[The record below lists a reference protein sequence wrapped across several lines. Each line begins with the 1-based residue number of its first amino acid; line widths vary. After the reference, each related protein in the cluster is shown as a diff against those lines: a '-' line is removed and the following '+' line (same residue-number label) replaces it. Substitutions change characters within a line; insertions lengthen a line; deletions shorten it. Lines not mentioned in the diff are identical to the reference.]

1 MKYKRMLSIRN
12 LRKIND
18 KKITPELII
27 YAAIE
32 LNDKYMISI
41 IYKKEYPKDILI
53 TLYRNLVPSEILPG
67 NCYKIK
73 FDGWKGNT
81 AQSVEKYIRCDWMNT
96 DEVFCEFIKCVIEVE
111 F

>member
-1 MKYKRMLSIRN
+1 MLSIQN

-53 TLYRNLVPSEILPG
+53 TLYRNLVPVEIFPH

-73 FDGWKGNT
+73 FDGWKGNMP
-81 AQSVEKYIRCDWMNT
+81 QSVEKYILHDCLNT
-96 DEVFCEFIKCVIEVE
+96 DELFCEFIKCVVEVE